1 MVEGLLRVVRR
12 NRRSRVQN
20 HETLRQ
26 QKAIAYSQG
35 LEQLVQPPAGRLG
48 DGMRVKEFLV
58 IEAAGVH
65 PVSSRTRQ
73 LSPPA
78 PMVLVRRRTGS
89 VGHCQ
94 VLFSPSYLPP
104 TPHSGGFF
112 LPKTRPWLTF
122 KASHRLALPP
132 TLILLLQ
139 ILREFVCQFPKV
151 NRLRDII
158 ITTRL

>member
-73 LSPPA
+73 LSPSRTRQLSPPA

-112 LPKTRPWLTF
+112 LPPFYPSSPNEK
-122 KASHRLALPP
+122 K
-132 TLILLLQ
+132 
-139 ILREFVCQFPKV
+139 
-151 NRLRDII
+151 DIRRS
-158 ITTRL
+158 TAA